1 MGSSGAVVRVRP
13 AGGDFA
19 ESLWE
24 ERASEQGH
32 RFVVCTELLAPV
44 TEDCVER
51 AGDAERGRH
60 RPPGALRRSASGPA
74 GGTCLSFPTRALAMA
89 GNAARHWK
97 LCQTPVGHSG
107 LRYLVPETPEES
119 GTQRSLFFYSLQLNL
134 FPQSPQS
141 SQVLESDPD
150 PRGSSRCA
158 SRWLPSSPGNPEK
171 VPESWKLRSPAGDTW
186 EQLHIYEVLVFD
198 RHGEFCQIL
207 LRSPQ
212 PLLKI

>member
-1 MGSSGAVVRVRP
+1 MPSGDGIVLV
-13 AGGDFA
+13 
-19 ESLWE
+19 
-24 ERASEQGH
+24 
-32 RFVVCTELLAPV
+32 ELCA
-44 TEDCVER
+44 
-51 AGDAERGRH
+51 AA
-60 RPPGALRRSASGPA
+60 PPGQLAA
-74 GGTCLSFPTRALAMA
+74 GGTCLSFPTCALAMA

-97 LCQTPVGHSG
+97 LYQTPVGHPG
-107 LRYLVPETPEES
+107 LRYLVPETLEES
-119 GTQRSLFFYSLQLNL
+119 GTQRSVFFYSLQLNL

-141 SQVLESDPD
+141 SQD

-171 VPESWKLRSPAGDTW
+171 VPESWKPRSPAGDRW

-207 LRSPQ
+207 LHSPQ